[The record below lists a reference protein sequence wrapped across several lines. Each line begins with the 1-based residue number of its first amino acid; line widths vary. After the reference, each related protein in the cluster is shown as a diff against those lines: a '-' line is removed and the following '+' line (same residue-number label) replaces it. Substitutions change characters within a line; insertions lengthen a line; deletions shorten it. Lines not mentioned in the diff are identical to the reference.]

1 MLLVVCQY
9 ANEYPQPIPQPQ
21 TNCDIDPS
29 PNFLPIQSVLFL
41 MLSEGR
47 GFCSMLRSKFCQP
60 SLERIGVGL
69 LCRYPDGAEGMMG
82 TARGSNIIESNYP

>member
-21 TNCDIDPS
+21 TNGDIDPS

-41 MLSEGR
+41 MRSEGR

-69 LCRYPDGAEGMMG
+69 LCPGGP
-82 TARGSNIIESNYP
+82 IILMVLKGWWEPPEAQTS